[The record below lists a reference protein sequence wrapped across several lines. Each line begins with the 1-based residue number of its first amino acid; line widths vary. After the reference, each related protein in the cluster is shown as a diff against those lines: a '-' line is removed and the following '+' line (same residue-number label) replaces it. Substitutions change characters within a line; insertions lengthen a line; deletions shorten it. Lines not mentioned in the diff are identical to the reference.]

1 MAVAANKAVGG
12 EIPDLGKAMADKYR
26 MNKMSFYGYHG
37 IFAAEKEIG
46 QIVEVD
52 VELVADLALNA
63 KNDDP
68 DMGFNPVDIYT
79 ICKDIVEGRDFNL
92 IEAVAE
98 TIAGQLLDAYDVDE
112 VMVRVRKPGVSAG
125 GIVGAQEVEIRRQP
139 QR

>member
-1 MAVAANKAVGG
+1 MGG
-12 EIPDLGKAMADKYR
+12 AIMSDKFR
-26 MNKMSFYGYHG
+26 MNKMTFYGYHG

-52 VELVADLALNA
+52 VELVTDMAATA
-63 KNDDP
+63 RNDDP

-79 ICKDIVEGRDFNL
+79 ICKDIVEGQDFNL

-98 TIAGQLLDAYDVDE
+98 SIASQLISSYDLQE

-125 GIVGAQEVEIRRQP
+125 GIVGSLEIEIRRRP